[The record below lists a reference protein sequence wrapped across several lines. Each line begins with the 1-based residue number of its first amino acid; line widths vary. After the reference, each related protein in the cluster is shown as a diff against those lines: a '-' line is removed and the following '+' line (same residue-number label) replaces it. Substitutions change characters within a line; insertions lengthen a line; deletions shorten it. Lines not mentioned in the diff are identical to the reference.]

1 MKTVRTQLLLCLL
14 GYVVTNASSQANK
27 QKKLFTFVPSN
38 VVLLQTS
45 STACDH
51 KHIVGPQ
58 GLPGPVGPQG
68 LPGTIGSRGPPGPV
82 GRAVRSDK

>member
-1 MKTVRTQLLLCLL
+1 M
-14 GYVVTNASSQANK
+14 
-27 QKKLFTFVPSN
+27 
-38 VVLLQTS
+38 VLPQTS
-45 STACDH
+45 STACDHYHH

>member
-1 MKTVRTQLLLCLL
+1 MKTMRTQLLLCLL
-14 GYVVTNASSQANK
+14 GYVVTNTYSQANK
-27 QKKLFTFVPSN
+27 HKNIFLIQKN
-38 VVLLQTS
+38 VFLLQTS

-82 GRAVRSDK
+82 GRAVRSNK

>member
-1 MKTVRTQLLLCLL
+1 MID
-14 GYVVTNASSQANK
+14 ASSQANK
-27 QKKLFTFVPSN
+27 DTLDPKNPFPP
-38 VVLLQTS
+38 QTS

-68 LPGTIGSRGPPGPV
+68 LPGTIGSSGPPGPV
-82 GRAVRSDK
+82 GRAVRTVVVLTSVSKSIG